1 MDRAR
6 VFVWQFRD
14 ALSTRQ
20 RISLKISTKI
30 IFDLSQ
36 WQQNHN
42 TTNDKKSCHFF
53 FMLTSQWLCRKST
66 TWFMSRRMRKH
77 FSPVKAKTI
86 LLCYV
91 WTCVFFETKQKN
103 LRFQKYPDTWN
114 LDITNDF
121 LYPSNSKICEKE
133 PQFNLE
139 IFSFLKMLCYVRKI
153 MKA

>member
-91 WTCVFFETKQKN
+91 WTCVFFRNEAKKSPFSKISGYVEPWYKEPLYN
-103 LRFQKYPDTWN
+103 EV

-121 LYPSNSKICEKE
+121 LYPSNSKICENQPRYNE
-133 PQFNLE
+133 TL
-139 IFSFLKMLCYVRKI
+139 L
-153 MKA
+153 

>member
-1 MDRAR
+1 MTKKAAI
-6 VFVWQFRD
+6 FFSCWQANDFAGNRPRD
-14 ALSTRQ
+14 
-20 RISLKISTKI
+20 
-30 IFDLSQ
+30 
-36 WQQNHN
+36 
-42 TTNDKKSCHFF
+42 
-53 FMLTSQWLCRKST
+53 LCRGACVNIFRQ
-66 TWFMSRRMRKH
+66 WRRKQ
-77 FSPVKAKTI
+77 FYYATYELVF
-86 LLCYV
+86 
-91 WTCVFFETKQKN
+91 FFETKQKN